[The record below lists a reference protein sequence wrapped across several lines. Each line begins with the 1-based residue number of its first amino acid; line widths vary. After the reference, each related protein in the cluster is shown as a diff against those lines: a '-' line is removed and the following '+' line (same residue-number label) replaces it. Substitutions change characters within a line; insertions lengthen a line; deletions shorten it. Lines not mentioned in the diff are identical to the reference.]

1 MRVSILTL
9 NPGFFGGALDEG
21 MIRVAREKGALE
33 VVLVPIRAFSDDRY
47 GTTDDY
53 PFGGGAGMVMK
64 VEPIVAAHES
74 VVRSVPETP
83 PRTLFTTPQG
93 RVLTQEWVRELAA
106 ERHLAIV
113 CGRYKGIDERAVEI
127 MGAAGPSG
135 GAGSAGAAG
144 AGRAEE
150 FSIGDYVLSGGEP
163 AALVLLDAVSRLQ
176 PGVLG
181 DAESAEADSFSEA
194 LLDAPV
200 YTRPDEFRGR
210 SVPEVLRSGNHEEI
224 RRWRRREAIRRT
236 LARRP
241 DIVRGRAWSEE
252 DRRLMDEIEK
262 EADHP

>member
-21 MIRVAREKGALE
+21 MIRVAREKGLLE
-33 VVLVPIRAFSDDRY
+33 VVLVPIRAFADDRY

-53 PFGGGAGMVMK
+53 PYGGGAGMVMK
-64 VEPIVAAHES
+64 AEPIVAAHES
-74 VVRSVPETP
+74 VARSCGGAA
-83 PRTLFTTPQG
+83 PRTLVTSPQG

-106 ERHLAIV
+106 EKHLAVV
-113 CGRYKGIDERAVEI
+113 CGRYKGIDERVVETL
-127 MGAAGPSG
+127 G
-135 GAGSAGAAG
+135 
-144 AGRAEE
+144 AEE

-163 AALVLLDAVSRLQ
+163 AALVLMDAVSRLQ

-252 DRRLMDEIEK
+252 DRRLMDEIKK
-262 EADHP
+262 EADQP

>member
-1 MRVSILTL
+1 MRLSILTL

-33 VVLVPIRAFSDDRY
+33 VILVPIRAFADDRY

-53 PFGGGAGMVMK
+53 PYGGGAGMVMK
-64 VEPIVAAHES
+64 PDPIIAAHES
-74 VVRSVPETP
+74 VVRAAATAGVPA
-83 PRTLFTTPQG
+83 PRTLVTTPQG

-106 ERHLAIV
+106 ETHLAVV
-113 CGRYKGIDERAVEI
+113 CGRYKGIDERAVEHLR
-127 MGAAGPSG
+127 
-135 GAGSAGAAG
+135 GAGGV
-144 AGRAEE
+144 EE

-163 AALVLLDAVSRLQ
+163 AAVVLLDAVSRLQ

-210 SVPEVLRSGNHEEI
+210 SVPEVLRRGNHEEI

-252 DRRLMDEIEK
+252 DRKLMDELKK
-262 EADHP
+262 EADQS

>member
-1 MRVSILTL
+1 VRVSIVTL

-33 VVLVPIRAFSDDRY
+33 VVLVPIRAFTNDRY

-53 PFGGGAGMVMK
+53 PYGGGAGMVMK
-64 VEPIVAAHES
+64 PEPIVAAHES
-74 VVRSVPETP
+74 VVRAAPDAT
-83 PRTLFTTPQG
+83 PRTLVTTPQG
-93 RVLTQEWVRELAA
+93 RVLTQEWVRELAL
-106 ERHLAIV
+106 EKHLAVV
-113 CGRYKGIDERAVEI
+113 CGRYRGIDERAVEVLD
-127 MGAAGPSG
+127 G
-135 GAGSAGAAG
+135 
-144 AGRAEE
+144 EE

-200 YTRPDEFRGR
+200 YTRPDEFRGLP
-210 SVPEVLRSGNHEEI
+210 VPEVLRSGNHEMI

-241 DIVRGRAWSEE
+241 DIVRGRSWSAE
-252 DRRLMDEIEK
+252 DRKLMDEMEK
-262 EADHP
+262 EADRS

>member
-1 MRVSILTL
+1 VRISILTL

-21 MIRVAREKGALE
+21 MIRVAREKGLLE
-33 VVLVPIRAFSDDRY
+33 VFLVPIRAFSDDRY
-47 GTTDDY
+47 GTTDDAPY
-53 PFGGGAGMVMK
+53 GGGAGMVMK
-64 VEPIVAAHES
+64 AEPIIGAHES
-74 VVRSVPETP
+74 VARTTP
-83 PRTLFTTPQG
+83 DLLPRTLVTSPQG
-93 RVLTQEWVRELAA
+93 RVLTQDWVRELAS
-106 ERHLAIV
+106 ERHLEVV
-113 CGRYKGIDERAVEI
+113 CGRYKGIDERVVE
-127 MGAAGPSG
+127 ALD
-135 GAGSAGAAG
+135 
-144 AGRAEE
+144 AEE

-163 AALVLLDAVSRLQ
+163 AAIVLIDAVSRLQ

-252 DRRLMDEIEK
+252 DRRLMDEIKK
-262 EADHP
+262 EADQP